1 MLHINDMKVN
11 PMIKEF
17 VTLSGTDGSGKT
29 TATKLLLLHFSR
41 YGDVCAHWFR
51 GSHLFA
57 SVLAKFLHNFNS
69 FRGSCNPYYKIC
81 VPKRLKSLWVH
92 IEFWSLIPHVF
103 IRFFL
108 RIFCDYLVC
117 DRGFLDFI
125 VWIIATLDR
134 PSFLRSIYGS
144 FLLRLAYIEKPVY
157 LYADPNILFKR
168 SDAPKSFV
176 FKELSIYNSLTKNL
190 SLCSIDTGAKNP
202 HEVVKEVLKCLKR

>member
-1 MLHINDMKVN
+1 MNNIFHIT
-11 PMIKEF
+11 I
-17 VTLSGTDGSGKT
+17 SGADGSGKT
-29 TATKLLLLHFSR
+29 TVVRLLASYFSR
-41 YGDVCAHWFR
+41 HSPTCVHWFR
-51 GSHLFA
+51 GSHLLA
-57 SVLAKFLHNFNS
+57 SILYRLLSRFSS
-69 FRGSCNPYYKIC
+69 FRGGCNPYYGVC
-81 VPKRLKSLWVH
+81 VPGRLRSLWVY

-125 VWIIATLDR
+125 VWVISTLDR

-168 SDAPKSFV
+168 SDVPKSFV
-176 FKELSIYNSLTKNL
+176 FKELSIYNSLAKNL

-202 HEVVKEVLKCLKR
+202 HEVVREVLKCLKR

>member
-1 MLHINDMKVN
+1 MSNDNTKGYN
-11 PMIKEF
+11 YIII
-17 VTLSGTDGSGKT
+17 SGADGSGKT
-29 TATKLLLLHFSR
+29 TVARFLVSLLSNR
-41 YGDVCAHWFR
+41 GSVCFHWFR

-57 SVLAKFLHNFNS
+57 SFLARIFSRLKS
-69 FRGSCNPYYKIC
+69 FRGNCNPYYMIC
-81 VPKRLKSLWVH
+81 VSDRLKSLWVH

-103 IRFFL
+103 TRFFL

-117 DRGFLDFI
+117 DRGLLDFI

-134 PSFLRSIYGS
+134 PSFLQSIYGS

-176 FKELSIYNSLTKNL
+176 FKELLIYNSLAKNL
-190 SLCSIDTGAKNP
+190 SLCSIDTGARNP
-202 HEVVKEVLKCLKR
+202 REVVREVLKCLKR

>member
-1 MLHINDMKVN
+1 MLRSRV
-11 PMIKEF
+11 KEYSHL
-17 VTLSGTDGSGKT
+17 VLSGADGSGKT
-29 TATKLLLLHFSR
+29 TVAKFLVSLLSNHGS
-41 YGDVCAHWFR
+41 VCFHWFR

-57 SVLAKFLHNFNS
+57 SILARIFSRVKS
-69 FRGSCNPYYKIC
+69 FRGVCNPYYMIC
-81 VPKRLKSLWVH
+81 VPDKLKSLWIH

-125 VWIIATLDR
+125 IWIIATLDR
-134 PSFLRSIYGS
+134 PSFL
-144 FLLRLAYIEKPVY
+144 LRLAYIENPVY

-168 SDAPKSFV
+168 SDVPKSFV
-176 FKELSIYNSLTKNL
+176 FKELLIYNSLAKDL

-202 HEVVKEVLKCLKR
+202 HEVVREVLKCLKR